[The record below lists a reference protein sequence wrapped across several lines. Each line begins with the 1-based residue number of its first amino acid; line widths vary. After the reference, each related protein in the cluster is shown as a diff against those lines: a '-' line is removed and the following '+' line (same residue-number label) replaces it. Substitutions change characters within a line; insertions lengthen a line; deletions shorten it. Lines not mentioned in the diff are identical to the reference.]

1 MTERYLEDFAPGDRF
16 ESHGKTMTEAE
27 IIDFAFRYDPQ
38 PFHIDTEAARGSPYG
53 GLIASGFHT
62 MVVGFR
68 MIWQTGVFNACG
80 MGSPGF
86 DEIRWLKPVRPGDTL
101 RTAAE
106 VLEVRP
112 SASKPDRGICR
123 LKYTILNQNDETVM
137 TMLAVQFVARRPVAA
152 AAAGSAAR

>member
-16 ESHGKTMTEAE
+16 ESDGKTMTEAE

-38 PFHIDTEAARGSPYG
+38 PFHLDTEAARDSPYG

-123 LKYTILNQNDETVM
+123 LKYTILNQNEETVM
-137 TMLAVQFVARRPVAA
+137 TMLAVQFVARRPAT
-152 AAAGSAAR
+152 AAGRAAQ